1 MGTSGVTGAEAPAAT
16 ATPAAWL
23 NELCPRPDIIAYNL
37 GTSQCDSINQRETA
51 PF

>member
-1 MGTSGVTGAEAPAAT
+1 MGTSGETGAEAPAAT

-37 GTSQCDSINQRETA
+37 ATSQCDSINQRETA

>member
-1 MGTSGVTGAEAPAAT
+1 MGTSGETGAEAPTAT

-23 NELCPRPDIIAYNL
+23 NEHCPRPDIIAYNL
-37 GTSQCDSINQRETA
+37 GTSQCDSINQREAA